1 MRRRSWKFSSPSAV
15 EEVVQ
20 QTSVDVGDRR
30 EARQD
35 PGSSR
40 RGAHDEAVTTW
51 PIFVSIKA
59 KLHC

>member
-1 MRRRSWKFSSPSAV
+1 MRRRSWKFSSPSAE

-20 QTSVDVGDRR
+20 QPSVDVGERQ

-40 RGAHDEAVTTW
+40 RGAHDEAVTKW
-51 PIFVSIKA
+51 PITNS
-59 KLHC
+59 HY